1 MSECKIAAGLWCL
14 GQTCD
19 RFCPTG
25 YSEAVSVGEMVRR
38 AGRVE
43 GIDGVEL
50 HWDGDFQGVSFDEMR
65 DMLKEQDLVCAN
77 MNVSTFSYAKWK
89 HGAFTNRDPKLRKEA
104 LDLAVGA
111 VTAAREMGCGVG
123 LWLGADGYDY
133 PFQVDYRKQWE
144 LTVEGIR
151 TVAQI
156 DPNVDIGIEYK
167 LKEPRTH
174 MQIGSVAKALYVC
187 HEVGL
192 ENVGVALDFGHAL
205 MSRENPADSLC
216 LLVRSGKLFNVH
228 FNDAYREW
236 DDDMIPGTV
245 NLWETIEY
253 LHYLRV
259 TGYRRWI
266 GLDMFPYREDP
277 VEACQMAVDN
287 IRAMTKLADAI
298 DQGALEEAQGGMDA
312 VATQRVVRRII
323 FGD

>member
-1 MSECKIAAGLWCL
+1 MAEQRIAAGLWCL
-14 GQTCD
+14 GQTAD

-25 YSEAVSVGEMVRR
+25 YSDAVSVQEMIQRV
-38 AGRVE
+38 GRVE

-50 HWDGDFQGVSFDEMR
+50 HWDTDFTELSFAEMR
-65 DMLKEQDLVCAN
+65 DLLTEQNLVCSN
-77 MNVSTFSYAKWK
+77 MNVNTLSYSKWK
-89 HGAFTNRDPKLRKEA
+89 HGAFTNRDPALRKEA
-104 LDLAVGA
+104 LELATGA

-133 PFQVDYRKQWE
+133 PFQADYRQQWE
-144 LTVEGIR
+144 LTIEGIR
-151 TVAQI
+151 TIAQV
-156 DPNVDIGIEYK
+156 DPTVDIGIEYK

-174 MQIGSVAKALYVC
+174 LQIGSVAKALYVC

-192 ENVGVALDFGHAL
+192 ANVGVALDFGHAL

-216 LLVRSGKLFNVH
+216 LLARSGKLFNIH

-253 LHYLRV
+253 LYYLKL
-259 TGYRRWI
+259 TDYRRWI
-266 GLDMFPYREDP
+266 GLDMFPYRED
-277 VEACQMAVDN
+277 VVAACQMAVDN
-287 IRAMTKLADAI
+287 IKAMTKLADAI
-298 DQGALEEAQGGMDA
+298 DREALEEAQKTMDA
-312 VATQRVVRRII
+312 VATQAVVRTVV

>member
-1 MSECKIAAGLWCL
+1 MASPKFAAGLWVL
-14 GQTCD
+14 GQTND
-19 RFCPTG
+19 RFCGGG
-25 YSEAVSVGEMVRR
+25 YGPPVSLEEQVRR
-38 AGRVE
+38 AGQVPNLK
-43 GIDGVEL
+43 GIEVHQTD
-50 HWDGDFQGVSFDEMR
+50 FDEMSY
-65 DMLKEQDLVCAN
+65 DDFKALLKQTGLVCTLVN
-77 MNVSTFSYAKWK
+77 TNVWSTPKWK
-89 HGAFTNRDPKLRKEA
+89 HGAFTSRDPQRRKEA
-104 LDLAVGA
+104 LELAMGA

-133 PFQVDYRKQWE
+133 PFQADYRQQWE

-151 TVAQI
+151 TVAQV
-156 DPNVDIGIEYK
+156 DPTIDIGIEYK

-192 ENVGVALDFGHAL
+192 RNVGVALDFGHAL

-216 LLVRSGKLFNVH
+216 LLARSGRLFNVH

-253 LHYLRV
+253 LYYLKV

-266 GLDMFPYREDP
+266 GLDMFPYRENV

-287 IRAMTKLADAI
+287 IRAMMKLTDAI
-298 DQGALEEAQGGMDA
+298 DRKALEAAQKTMDA
-312 VATQRVVRRII
+312 VATQKVVRKVV

>member
-1 MSECKIAAGLWCL
+1 MGEYRIAAGLWCL
-14 GQTCD
+14 GQTSD
-19 RFCPTG
+19 RFCPGG
-25 YSEAVSVGEMVRR
+25 YSDEVSVREMIRR
-38 AGRVE
+38 AGDVE

-50 HWDGDFQGVSFDEMR
+50 HWDTDFVDLSFAQMR
-65 DMLKEQDLVCAN
+65 DLLKEHNLVCSN
-77 MNVSTFSYAKWK
+77 MNLNTFGYRKWK
-89 HGAFTNRDPKLRKEA
+89 HGAFTSRDPQLRKEA
-104 LDLAVGA
+104 LELAAGA

-133 PFQVDYRKQWE
+133 PFQADYRQQWG
-144 LTVEGIR
+144 LTVEGVR
-151 TVAQI
+151 TVAQV
-156 DPNVDIGIEYK
+156 DPTIDIGIEYK

-187 HEVGL
+187 HDVGL
-192 ENVGVALDFGHAL
+192 DNVGVALDFGHAL

-216 LLVRSGKLFNVH
+216 LLARSGKLFNVH

-253 LHYLRV
+253 LYYLEV
-259 TGYRRWI
+259 TDYRRWI

-287 IRAMTKLADAI
+287 IKAMMKLADAI
-298 DQGALEEAQGGMDA
+298 DRDSLEEAQRGMDA
-312 VATQRVVRRII
+312 VATQKVVRRVV